1 MAARPLVARQPNER
15 LQALIQEAGCSNA
28 GLARRVN
35 MCGAE
40 HGLDLRYDKTSV
52 ARWLRGQQPRGRAP
66 AIIAEALGR
75 KLGRTVTIDEIGMA
89 NGKNLASG
97 RRAPVLADRP
107 RGDRAGLRAV
117 AQRRRA
123 ARLPQSGSTVAASAL
138 VEPSRDWLITGAD
151 TQVAR
156 TAGARVGHLGRRGG
170 AGDDRRRS
178 VDLDH
183 RFGSGHVRPVVVHYL
198 NSVVS
203 GLLAGSY
210 RESVGRELFAA
221 VARLTELAGYMA
233 VDTGQPGLAQ
243 RYYIQAL
250 RLAQA
255 AGDRGYGG
263 YVLAASMS
271 HLAAQLG
278 NPREIAQLARAAQE
292 GARGQVTPRAEAM
305 FCAAEARGHALMG
318 DAPGLPGAWPGGRS
332 PRWSAAEAAA
342 DAGDDPVVDR
352 ATSTRPIWP
361 TNWPTATGTW
371 ARPRPR
377 RAARAGGA
385 GRASRRPGAA
395 PGHRAAAA
403 GHGAGAAARGGAGLP
418 HGHAGGGAA
427 GRAALQPGRGVSGR
441 LPAASGAVPGRAGG
455 AGVRGA
461 AGAAGHGGLNAGPAA
476 RLDGAATASATAG
489 GCLARGAGCRT
500 APARAGLA
508 VRAAGG
514 DQATWSNVAATR

>member
-97 RRAPVLADRP
+97 VGLQFSPTVLGAIEQVCELWRSDVGRRDFL
-107 RGDRAGLRAV
+107 
-117 AQRRRA
+117 
-123 ARLPQSGSTVAASAL
+123 SGSSVAASAL
-138 VEPSRDWLITGAD
+138 VEPSRDWLIAAAD
-151 TQVAR
+151 AQVAR
-156 TAGARVGHLGRRGG
+156 SAGPRVGPSDVAAVRAMTQAL
-170 AGDDRRRS
+170 

-183 RFGSGHVRPVVVHYL
+183 QYGSGHVRPVVVHYL

-210 RESVGRELFAA
+210 REAVGRDLFAA

-292 GARGQVTPRAEAM
+292 GARGRVTPRAEAM
-305 FCAAEARGHALMG
+305 FAAAEARGHALMG
-318 DAPGLPGAWPGGRS
+318 DARAAQAASGRAVRARGHALMGDARAAQVAS
-332 PRWSAAEAAA
+332 GRAVTALEAADTASGDDPVWIAHFDEAYLADELAHCHRDLGQAEAAA
-342 DAGDDPVVDR
+342 RCARESLAGHPESRARRRAIGYVLLATAQVQQREVEQACNTGLKAVELLETLRSNRGAEYLDDFQQRLEPFQDEPVVR
-352 ATSTRPIWP
+352 EF
-361 TNWPTATGTW
+361 G
-371 ARPRPR
+371 ARMELQ
-377 RAARAGGA
+377 
-385 GRASRRPGAA
+385 
-395 PGHRAAAA
+395 AAA
-403 GHGAGAAARGGAGLP
+403 
-418 HGHAGGGAA
+418 
-427 GRAALQPGRGVSGR
+427 
-441 LPAASGAVPGRAGG
+441 
-455 AGVRGA
+455 
-461 AGAAGHGGLNAGPAA
+461 
-476 RLDGAATASATAG
+476 
-489 GCLARGAGCRT
+489 
-500 APARAGLA
+500 
-508 VRAAGG
+508 
-514 DQATWSNVAATR
+514 

>member
-66 AIIAEALGR
+66 GIIAEALGR

-97 RRAPVLADRP
+97 VGLQFSPTVLGAIEQVCELWRSDVGRRDFL
-107 RGDRAGLRAV
+107 
-117 AQRRRA
+117 
-123 ARLPQSGSTVAASAL
+123 SGSSVAASAL
-138 VEPSRDWLITGAD
+138 VEPSRDWLISSPD
-151 TQVAR
+151 PQVGR
-156 TAGARVGHLGRRGG
+156 TAGPRVGLSDV
-170 AGDDRRRS
+170 AA
-178 VDLDH
+178 VKAMTEALTQLDH
-183 RFGSGHVRPVVVHYL
+183 QYGSGHVRPVVVHYL

-210 RESVGRELFAA
+210 REAVGRELFAA
-221 VARLTELAGYMA
+221 VSRLTELAGYMA

-292 GARGQVTPRAEAM
+292 GARGRVTPRVESM
-305 FCAAEARGHALMG
+305 FYAAEARGHALLG
-318 DAPGLPGAWPGGRS
+318 DARSTQAVTGR
-332 PRWSAAEAAA
+332 AVEAMERAVGEERS
-342 DAGDDPVVDR
+342 GDDPAWIRHFDQ
-352 ATSTRPIWP
+352 AYL
-361 TNWPTATGTW
+361 ADEL
-371 ARPRPR
+371 AHC
-377 RAARAGGA
+377 
-385 GRASRRPGAA
+385 
-395 PGHRAAAA
+395 HRDLGQAD
-403 GHGAGAAARGGAGLP
+403 AAARRAEEALAGHP
-418 HGHAGGGAA
+418 ET
-427 GRAALQPGRGVSGR
+427 RARRRAIGLVLLATAQVQRREVEQACHTG
-441 LPAASGAVPGRAGG
+441 LKAVELLGTLRSN
-455 AGVRGA
+455 RGA
-461 AGAAGHGGLNAGPAA
+461 EYLDDFQQRLEPYREEPVVREFGARVELQAA
-476 RLDGAATASATAG
+476 
-489 GCLARGAGCRT
+489 
-500 APARAGLA
+500 
-508 VRAAGG
+508 
-514 DQATWSNVAATR
+514 

>member
-66 AIIAEALGR
+66 GIIAEALGR

-97 RRAPVLADRP
+97 IGLQFSPTVLGAIEQVCELWRSDVGRRDFL
-107 RGDRAGLRAV
+107 
-117 AQRRRA
+117 
-123 ARLPQSGSTVAASAL
+123 SGSSVAASAL

-151 TQVAR
+151 HQVAR
-156 TAGARVGHLGRRGG
+156 TAGSRVGPSDVEAVRATTEALT
-170 AGDDRRRS
+170 A
-178 VDLDH
+178 LDH
-183 RFGSGHVRPVVVHYL
+183 RFGSGHVRPIVVHYL

-203 GLLAGSY
+203 GLLSGSY
-210 RESVGRELFAA
+210 REAVGRELFAA

-292 GARGQVTPRAEAM
+292 GARGRVTPRAEAM
-305 FCAAEARGHALMG
+305 FYAAEARGHALLG
-318 DAPGLPGAWPGGRS
+318 DERTCGS
-332 PRWSAAEAAA
+332 VSAKAQSAMERAH
-342 DAGDDPVVDR
+342 DAGDSGDDPVWISHFDQ
-352 ATSTRPIWP
+352 AYL
-361 TNWPTATGTW
+361 ADEL
-371 ARPRPR
+371 AHC
-377 RAARAGGA
+377 
-385 GRASRRPGAA
+385 
-395 PGHRAAAA
+395 HRDLGQAD
-403 GHGAGAAARGGAGLP
+403 AAARRANESLSGHPDSRVRRRAIGLVLLATAQVQQREVEQAC
-418 HGHAGGGAA
+418 HTGT
-427 GRAALQPGRGVSGR
+427 RAVELLSTLRSN
-441 LPAASGAVPGRAGG
+441 
-455 AGVRGA
+455 RGA
-461 AGAAGHGGLNAGPAA
+461 EYLEDFQQ
-476 RLDGAATASATAG
+476 RL
-489 GCLARGAGCRT
+489 
-500 APARAGLA
+500 APYRDEPA
-508 VRAAGG
+508 VREFGARMEIQAA
-514 DQATWSNVAATR
+514 

>member
-66 AIIAEALGR
+66 AIIAEAIGR

-89 NGKNLASG
+89 NGKNLATGVGLHFSPTVLGAIEQVCELWRSDVG
-97 RRAPVLADRP
+97 RRDFLT
-107 RGDRAGLRAV
+107 
-117 AQRRRA
+117 
-123 ARLPQSGSTVAASAL
+123 GSSVAASAL
-138 VEPSRDWLITGAD
+138 VEPSRDWLITRAD
-151 TQVAR
+151 SQVAR
-156 TAGARVGHLGRRGG
+156 TGGPRVGMSDVEAVRATTRALNE
-170 AGDDRRRS
+170 
-178 VDLDH
+178 LDH

-210 RESVGRELFAA
+210 REATGRQLFSA

-255 AGDRGYGG
+255 AGDRAYGG
-263 YVLAASMS
+263 YVLAAGMS

-292 GARGQVTPRAEAM
+292 GARGQVTPTAQAM
-305 FCAAEARGHALMG
+305 FYAAEARGHALMG
-318 DAPGLPGAWPGGRS
+318 DARACGAVAGQAVEALERSVPEDDPDWIAHFNQAYLADELAHCHRDLNQAPQAARRAEEALSALGPEKARRRAIGLLVLAQAQVQQREVEQACHTGAQAVDLLSTLRS
-332 PRWSAAEAAA
+332 NRGAEYLEDLRTRLQPYAAESAVREFDARLEEQEAAA
-342 DAGDDPVVDR
+342 
-352 ATSTRPIWP
+352 
-361 TNWPTATGTW
+361 
-371 ARPRPR
+371 
-377 RAARAGGA
+377 
-385 GRASRRPGAA
+385 
-395 PGHRAAAA
+395 
-403 GHGAGAAARGGAGLP
+403 
-418 HGHAGGGAA
+418 
-427 GRAALQPGRGVSGR
+427 
-441 LPAASGAVPGRAGG
+441 
-455 AGVRGA
+455 
-461 AGAAGHGGLNAGPAA
+461 
-476 RLDGAATASATAG
+476 
-489 GCLARGAGCRT
+489 
-500 APARAGLA
+500 
-508 VRAAGG
+508 
-514 DQATWSNVAATR
+514 

>member
-15 LQALIQEAGCSNA
+15 LQALIQEAACSNA

-35 MCGAE
+35 LCGAE

-97 RRAPVLADRP
+97 VGLMFSPTVLGAIEQVSELWRSDVGRRDFLT
-107 RGDRAGLRAV
+107 
-117 AQRRRA
+117 
-123 ARLPQSGSTVAASAL
+123 GSSVAASAL
-138 VEPSRDWLITGAD
+138 VEPSRDWLISTPD
-151 TQVAR
+151 PQVAR
-156 TAGARVGHLGRRGG
+156 TAGPRVGLSDVAALR
-170 AGDDRRRS
+170 AMTQAL

-183 RFGSGHVRPVVVHYL
+183 QYGSGQVRPVVVHYL

-210 RESVGRELFAA
+210 REAVGRELFAA
-221 VARLTELAGYMA
+221 AARLTELAGYMA

-250 RLAQA
+250 RLSQA

-292 GARGQVTPRAEAM
+292 GTRGRVTPRAEAM
-305 FCAAEARGHALMG
+305 FHAAEARGHALLG
-318 DAPGLPGAWPGGRS
+318 DVRQAQEVAGRAL
-332 PRWSAAEAAA
+332 AAMERASGEE
-342 DAGDDPVVDR
+342 DSGDDPAWIAHFDEAYLADELAHCHR
-352 ATSTRPIWP
+352 DLGQAEG
-361 TNWPTATGTW
+361 A
-371 ARPRPR
+371 AR
-377 RAARAGGA
+377 RAQEAL
-385 GRASRRPGAA
+385 
-395 PGHRAAAA
+395 
-403 GHGAGAAARGGAGLP
+403 AGLP
-418 HGHAGGGAA
+418 AS
-427 GRAALQPGRGVSGR
+427 RARRRAIGYVLLATAQVQQREVEQACHTGLQAVELLGSLRSNRGVEYLEDLQER
-441 LPAASGAVPGRAGG
+441 LEPYRDEPV
-455 AGVRGA
+455 VREFG
-461 AGAAGHGGLNAGPAA
+461 A
-476 RLDGAATASATAG
+476 RLELQAA
-489 GCLARGAGCRT
+489 
-500 APARAGLA
+500 
-508 VRAAGG
+508 
-514 DQATWSNVAATR
+514 

>member
-35 MCGAE
+35 MVGAE
-40 HGLDLRYDKTSV
+40 RGLDLRYDKTSV

-66 AIIAEALGR
+66 GIIAEALGR

-97 RRAPVLADRP
+97 VGLQFSPTVLGAIEQVCELWRSDVGRRDFL
-107 RGDRAGLRAV
+107 
-117 AQRRRA
+117 
-123 ARLPQSGSTVAASAL
+123 SGSTVAASAL

-151 TQVAR
+151 AQVAR
-156 TAGARVGHLGRRGG
+156 SAGQRVGAADVEAVKAMTDAL
-170 AGDDRRRS
+170 
-178 VDLDH
+178 VQLDH
-183 RFGSGHVRPVVVHYL
+183 RFGAGHVRPVVVHYL

-210 RESVGRELFAA
+210 RESVGRQLFAA

-255 AGDRGYGG
+255 ADDRGYGG

-292 GARGQVTPRAEAM
+292 GARGRVTPRAEAM
-305 FCAAEARGHALMG
+305 FYAAEARGHALLG
-318 DAPGLPGAWPGGRS
+318 DARTCQVVAGRAL
-332 PRWSAAEAAA
+332 SALEAADPDSGDDPSWISHFDHAYLADELAHCHRDLGQPEAAA
-342 DAGDDPVVDR
+342 RRAEESLAGHPESRARRRAIGLILLATAQVQQREVEEACATGTRAVELLSTLRSNRGADYLEDLQVRLEPYGDDP
-352 ATSTRPIWP
+352 
-361 TNWPTATGTW
+361 
-371 ARPRPR
+371 
-377 RAARAGGA
+377 
-385 GRASRRPGAA
+385 
-395 PGHRAAAA
+395 
-403 GHGAGAAARGGAGLP
+403 
-418 HGHAGGGAA
+418 
-427 GRAALQPGRGVSGR
+427 
-441 LPAASGAVPGRAGG
+441 
-455 AGVRGA
+455 
-461 AGAAGHGGLNAGPAA
+461 
-476 RLDGAATASATAG
+476 
-489 GCLARGAGCRT
+489 
-500 APARAGLA
+500 A
-508 VRAAGG
+508 VREFGERLEVQAA
-514 DQATWSNVAATR
+514 

>member
-35 MCGAE
+35 MVGTE
-40 HGLDLRYDKTSV
+40 RGLDLRYDKTSV

-66 AIIAEALGR
+66 GIIAEALGR

-97 RRAPVLADRP
+97 VGLQFSPTVLGAIEQVCELWRSDVGRRDFL
-107 RGDRAGLRAV
+107 
-117 AQRRRA
+117 
-123 ARLPQSGSTVAASAL
+123 SGSAVAASAL

-156 TAGARVGHLGRRGG
+156 TAGSRVGVSDVEAVRAMTAALTE
-170 AGDDRRRS
+170 
-178 VDLDH
+178 LDH

-203 GLLAGSY
+203 GLLSGSY

-255 AGDRGYGG
+255 AGDRAYGG

-292 GARGQVTPRAEAM
+292 GARGHVTPRAEAM
-305 FCAAEARGHALMG
+305 FLAAEARGHALLG
-318 DAPGLPGAWPGGRS
+318 DAHTCQAVAGRAQTALERAEPRSGDDPAWIAHFDRAYLADELAHCYRDLGR
-332 PRWSAAEAAA
+332 PEAAA
-342 DAGDDPVVDR
+342 HHATDALEGHPESR
-352 ATSTRPIWP
+352 ARRRAIGLVLLA
-361 TNWPTATGTW
+361 TAQVQQREVEQACHTGT
-371 ARPRPR
+371 
-377 RAARAGGA
+377 RAVELLGGL
-385 GRASRRPGAA
+385 RS
-395 PGHRAAAA
+395 
-403 GHGAGAAARGGAGLP
+403 
-418 HGHAGGGAA
+418 
-427 GRAALQPGRGVSGR
+427 S
-441 LPAASGAVPGRAGG
+441 
-455 AGVRGA
+455 RGA
-461 AGAAGHGGLNAGPAA
+461 EYLDDLQQRLEPYADEPAVREFGA
-476 RLDGAATASATAG
+476 RLELQAA
-489 GCLARGAGCRT
+489 
-500 APARAGLA
+500 
-508 VRAAGG
+508 
-514 DQATWSNVAATR
+514 

>member
-97 RRAPVLADRP
+97 VGLQFSPTVLGAIEQVCELWRSDVGRRDFL
-107 RGDRAGLRAV
+107 
-117 AQRRRA
+117 
-123 ARLPQSGSTVAASAL
+123 SGSSVAASAL
-138 VEPSRDWLITGAD
+138 VDQDHHRRLRSPCAQVSR
-151 TQVAR
+151 Q
-156 TAGARVGHLGRRGG
+156 AGPRVGQSDV
-170 AGDDRRRS
+170 AAVRS
-178 VDLDH
+178 MTQALVDLDH
-183 RFGSGHVRPVVVHYL
+183 QYGSGHVRPVVVHYL

-210 RESVGRELFAA
+210 REAVGRDLFAT

-243 RYYIQAL
+243 RYYIQSL

-263 YVLAASMS
+263 YILAASMS

-292 GARGQVTPRAEAM
+292 GARGRVTPRAEAM
-305 FCAAEARGHALMG
+305 FHAAEARGHALLG
-318 DAPGLPGAWPGGRS
+318 DVRAAQDASGRAI
-332 PRWSAAEAAA
+332 SAMEQPDSASGDDPVWIAHFDEAYLADELAHCHRDLGQAEAAA
-342 DAGDDPVVDR
+342 RYAERSLAGHPESR
-352 ATSTRPIWP
+352 AR
-361 TNWPTATGTW
+361 
-371 ARPRPR
+371 R
-377 RAARAGGA
+377 RAIGYVLLATAQVQQREIEQAC
-385 GRASRRPGAA
+385 ST
-395 PGHRAAAA
+395 
-403 GHGAGAAARGGAGLP
+403 GLK
-418 HGHAGGGAA
+418 
-427 GRAALQPGRGVSGR
+427 
-441 LPAASGAVPGRAGG
+441 AVELLESLRSN
-455 AGVRGA
+455 RGA
-461 AGAAGHGGLNAGPAA
+461 EYLEDLQQRLEPFRDEAVVREFGA
-476 RLDGAATASATAG
+476 RLDLQHAA
-489 GCLARGAGCRT
+489 
-500 APARAGLA
+500 
-508 VRAAGG
+508 
-514 DQATWSNVAATR
+514 

>member
-35 MCGAE
+35 MVGAE
-40 HGLDLRYDKTSV
+40 RGLDLRYDKTSV

-66 AIIAEALGR
+66 GIIAEALGR

-97 RRAPVLADRP
+97 VGLQFSPTVLGAIEQVCELWRSDVGRRDFLT
-107 RGDRAGLRAV
+107 
-117 AQRRRA
+117 
-123 ARLPQSGSTVAASAL
+123 GSTVAASAL

-151 TQVAR
+151 AQVAR
-156 TAGARVGHLGRRGG
+156 NAGQRVGAADVEAVRAMTDALVR
-170 AGDDRRRS
+170 
-178 VDLDH
+178 LDH
-183 RFGSGHVRPVVVHYL
+183 QFGAGHVRPVVVHYL

-210 RESVGRELFAA
+210 RESVGRQLFAA

-255 AGDRGYGG
+255 ADDRGYGG

-292 GARGQVTPRAEAM
+292 GSRGRVTPRAEAM
-305 FCAAEARGHALMG
+305 FYAAEARGHALLG
-318 DAPGLPGAWPGGRS
+318 DARTCQAVAGRALTALE
-332 PRWSAAEAAA
+332 SADSDSGDDPSWIAHFDQAYLADELAHCHRDLGQSEAAA
-342 DAGDDPVVDR
+342 RRAEESLAGHPETR
-352 ATSTRPIWP
+352 ARRRAIGLVLLATAQVQQREVEEAC
-361 TNWPTATGTW
+361 ATGT
-371 ARPRPR
+371 
-377 RAARAGGA
+377 RAVELLATLR
-385 GRASRRPGAA
+385 SN
-395 PGHRAAAA
+395 
-403 GHGAGAAARGGAGLP
+403 
-418 HGHAGGGAA
+418 
-427 GRAALQPGRGVSGR
+427 
-441 LPAASGAVPGRAGG
+441 
-455 AGVRGA
+455 RGA
-461 AGAAGHGGLNAGPAA
+461 DYLEDLQV
-476 RLDGAATASATAG
+476 RLEPYGDE
-489 GCLARGAGCRT
+489 
-500 APARAGLA
+500 PA
-508 VRAAGG
+508 VREFGERLEVQAA
-514 DQATWSNVAATR
+514 